1 MDPEFMQLR
10 RQMQQKI
17 YNILQRKNQSNDWL
31 CKLPEIV
38 KRLEEGVFRDTAT
51 KMKIAFSRSSE
62 VFLTANNVHH
72 IKLDLLLPQVLNV
85 LPAFA
90 TNWEWSD

>member
-31 CKLPEIV
+31 CKLPETV

-51 KMKIAFSRSSE
+51 KDEYLTLYMESDENRFFSIIRSFFNSKQR
-62 VFLTANNVHH
+62 APH
-72 IKLDLLLPQVLNV
+72 QVRS
-85 LPAFA
+85 P
-90 TNWEWSD
+90 TPPKC